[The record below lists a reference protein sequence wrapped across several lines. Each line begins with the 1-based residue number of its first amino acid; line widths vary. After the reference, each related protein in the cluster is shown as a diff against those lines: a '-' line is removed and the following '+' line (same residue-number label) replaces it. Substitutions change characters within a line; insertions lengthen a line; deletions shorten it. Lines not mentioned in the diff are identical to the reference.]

1 MRGAQTHTYTDW
13 WGGICN
19 GAGRPATDR
28 GTKSALFFVLITHI
42 HQHTPIRREFRL
54 YVSLWLSV
62 CLCVDFFVAQFA
74 RACRRRRRRCWLW
87 LSSECYADFLFL
99 HSKFRQANE
108 CIPVDN
114 NNTHHNRNISL
125 FSNEYQSVS
134 RAHTN
139 RHIEMCGDS
148 AKALN
153 TLYFGIETT
162 KNFHKK
168 GICSGDNRLE
178 TTQRESGLANI
189 HFLWTRAPTTIISFA
204 AAAAVVA
211 ATAIFFLNSNN
222 DSGVKFYAWFFLG
235 LCFFFAS

>member
-1 MRGAQTHTYTDW
+1 MGRCAAHKHTHTLTD
-13 WGGICN
+13 GVVYVTER
-19 GAGRPATDR
+19 AGQRPTEEPNQHF
-28 GTKSALFFVLITHI
+28 FFVLITHI

-62 CLCVDFFVAQFA
+62 CRCVDFFVAQFA

-168 GICSGDNRLE
+168 GICSGDNR
-178 TTQRESGLANI
+178 
-189 HFLWTRAPTTIISFA
+189 
-204 AAAAVVA
+204 
-211 ATAIFFLNSNN
+211 
-222 DSGVKFYAWFFLG
+222 
-235 LCFFFAS
+235 